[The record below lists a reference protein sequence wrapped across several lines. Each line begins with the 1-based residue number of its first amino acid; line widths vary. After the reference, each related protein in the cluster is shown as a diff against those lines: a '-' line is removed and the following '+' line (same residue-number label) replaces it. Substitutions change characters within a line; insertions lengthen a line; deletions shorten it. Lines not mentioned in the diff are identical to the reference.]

1 MDIGVIGGAD
11 GPTTI
16 FVSSSISK
24 YVFIAVTILCIA
36 VFGIIIW
43 TVRKRKSKHS

>member
-16 FVSSSISK
+16 FVSSSIST
-24 YVFIAVTILCIA
+24 YAFIAVAILCIA

-43 TVRKRKSKHS
+43 TVRKRKSKH